1 MRATRA
7 IWSSAV
13 GMANA
18 RNAQFGLAGA
28 DRAGA
33 APRIWLDRMAGG
45 LEIARK
51 AAPLENRHLSV
62 TWRVSGKIGAAS
74 DSSAPQDT
82 QPPGA
87 RARARSGRIATRGG
101 ARPHGIGAIHRIQTL
116 IVAGTSRRPLRHKSG
131 GFGWLCR

>member
-1 MRATRA
+1 
-7 IWSSAV
+7 V

-51 AAPLENRHLSV
+51 AAPLEHRHLSV
-62 TWRVSGKIGAAS
+62 TWRVSGKIVTAS
-74 DSSAPQDT
+74 DKFGPSRHAA
-82 QPPGA
+82 PPGA
-87 RARARSGRIATRGG
+87 RAREVRSAKSAT
-101 ARPHGIGAIHRIQTL
+101 A
-116 IVAGTSRRPLRHKSG
+116 
-131 GFGWLCR
+131 

>member
-1 MRATRA
+1 
-7 IWSSAV
+7 
-13 GMANA
+13 MANA

-51 AAPLENRHLSV
+51 AAPLEHRHLSV

-74 DSSAPQDT
+74 DKFGPSRHAAPRAH
-82 QPPGA
+82 G
-87 RARARSGRIATRGG
+87 RARY
-101 ARPHGIGAIHRIQTL
+101 
-116 IVAGTSRRPLRHKSG
+116 VAPNPQLRNDPQSNQG
-131 GFGWLCR
+131 